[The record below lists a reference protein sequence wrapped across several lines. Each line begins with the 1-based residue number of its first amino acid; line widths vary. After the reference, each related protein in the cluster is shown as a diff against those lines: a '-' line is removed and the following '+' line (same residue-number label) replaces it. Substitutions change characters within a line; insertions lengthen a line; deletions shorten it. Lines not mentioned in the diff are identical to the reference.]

1 MISGFWKKSMLN
13 KLYDKKEFC
22 KMKRIISVLLA
33 ACMAI
38 SLAACGGEKTPSSN
52 AGTGSTSN
60 SYEKMNLRI
69 NFSGTDQGIDGL
81 VAAYMKDELNKR
93 SGGMITLDTFSNCQ
107 LSGGDMNRQ
116 VEMLIAGGTYEL
128 GIISDPLLAAVDDRL
143 QVTNIPFAFSSY
155 EEAYQYADSTG
166 GEYNTQVMA
175 ENGIKLLGIFSNG
188 ILQITNNKHEVTSPD
203 DLKDIKLRVSG
214 KLNTDS
220 IKEMGGDGVSVTF
233 SELYSALQM
242 GTVDGQINGYQTI
255 QSASIDEVQSY
266 LTECNMQWVPYS
278 IVAGSGEWEKISDAN
293 KELIAEVAKD
303 AAQYGR
309 DYMNEVE
316 GSIKQ
321 EFIDNGMTITEL
333 TEEQLGAFEAACENT
348 IKDAKTLVGE
358 DACVAWGIES

>member
-1 MISGFWKKSMLN
+1 MKK
-13 KLYDKKEFC
+13 
-22 KMKRIISVLLA
+22 RISVLLA
-33 ACMAI
+33 IVMI
-38 SLAACGGEKTPSSN
+38 FSLTACGSGGDTPA
-52 AGTGSTSN
+52 AGSGASGASGT
-60 SYEKMNLRI
+60 YEKMKLKM

-81 VAAYMKDELNKR
+81 VAAYMKKELDER
-93 SGGMITLDTFSNCQ
+93 SGGQITLDTFCNCQ

-128 GIISDPLLAAVDDRL
+128 GIISDPLIAAVDDRL

-155 EEAYQYADSTG
+155 EDAYKYADSTG
-166 GEYNTQVMA
+166 GEYNEQVMA
-175 ENGIKLLGIFSNG
+175 ENGIKLLGVFSNG
-188 ILQITNNKHEVTSPD
+188 ILQITNSKHEITSPD
-203 DLKDIKLRVSG
+203 DLKDVKLRVSG

-220 IKEMGGDGVSVTF
+220 VKEMGGDGVALTF

-255 QSASIDEVQSY
+255 QSASIDEVQKY

-278 IVAGSGEWEKISDAN
+278 IVAGNGEWEKISNAN
-293 KELIAEVAKD
+293 KELIMEVAKD

-321 EFIDNGMTITEL
+321 EFIDNGMVVTEL
-333 TEEQLGAFEAACENT
+333 TADQLNEFKAACANT
-348 IKDAKTLVGE
+348 IKEAKALVGE
-358 DACVAWGIES
+358 DACAAWGIEY